1 MTNSSRIEILPPD
14 LSPYRVGNTG
24 IPYVTRFDS
33 GIAGPHVVVNALI
46 HGNEL
51 CGAAALDH
59 LFRAGPRPARGA
71 LSLVF
76 ANVAAYGG
84 FDAADPLASR
94 YLDRDMN
101 RVWDRKMLDGRQSG
115 SELKRARA
123 LRPVF
128 ESADFLLDLHSM
140 QSSSTPL
147 ILAGLTEKS
156 LALARSIG
164 APALIVRDQ
173 GHEAGPRLRDYAAF
187 ADETAPQTALLVE
200 CGQHWEKASADT
212 AIAVTLRFLAATG
225 ILEESEAARILAA
238 STPPQRVIA
247 VTEAVTVASP
257 DFRFLGDFYGLEII
271 PKAGTVIAQ
280 DGGRQI
286 KTPYDDCVLIMP
298 SRFLAPSQTAVR
310 LGRYDD

>member
-1 MTNSSRIEILPPD
+1 MSKTRIEIAPPD
-14 LSPYRVGNTG
+14 ISAYRDGNVDV
-24 IPYVTRFDS
+24 PYVTRFDS
-33 GIAGPHVVVNALI
+33 GKPGPSVVVNALI

-51 CGAAALDH
+51 CGAVALDH
-59 LFRAGPRPARGA
+59 LFRSGVRPARGA

-76 ANVAAYGG
+76 ANVAAYAS
-84 FDAADPLASR
+84 FDPADPLASR
-94 YLDRDMN
+94 YLDEDMN
-101 RVWDRKMLDGRQSG
+101 RVWDKKILEGPQSN

-147 ILAGLTEKS
+147 ILAGLSEKR
-156 LALARSIG
+156 LAFARRVGS
-164 APALIVRDQ
+164 PALIVRDQ
-173 GHEAGPRLRDYAAF
+173 GHAAGPRLRDYEAF
-187 ADETAPQTALLVE
+187 ADEAASQTALLVE
-200 CGQHWEKASADT
+200 CGQHWEKASAET
-212 AIAVTLRFLAATG
+212 SIAVTLRFLAAAG
-225 ILEESEAARILAA
+225 ILDEAEAARILAEPA
-238 STPPQRVIA
+238 APQRVIA

-257 DFRFLGDFYGLEII
+257 DFRFLRDFRGLEII
-271 PKAGTVIAQ
+271 PKAGTVIAR
-280 DGGRQI
+280 DGGRPI

>member
-1 MTNSSRIEILPPD
+1 MSKIRIEIPPPD
-14 LSPYRVGNTG
+14 LSPYREGNTG

-33 GIAGPHVVVNALI
+33 GKPGLFVVVNALI

-59 LFRAGPRPARGA
+59 LFREGPRPARGA

-76 ANVAAYGG
+76 ADVEAYLG
-84 FDAADPLASR
+84 FDPADPLASR
-94 YLDRDMN
+94 CRDEDMN
-101 RVWDRKMLDGRQSG
+101 RVWDKATLDGPRSS

-140 QSSSTPL
+140 QSSSTPM

-164 APALIVRDQ
+164 SPALIVRDQ
-173 GHEAGPRLRDYAAF
+173 GHEAGPRLRDYGAF
-187 ADETAPQTALLVE
+187 ADENAPQVALLVE
-200 CGQHWEKASADT
+200 CGQHWEKAAADT
-212 AIAVTLRFLAATG
+212 AIAATLRFLAVTG
-225 ILEESEAARILAA
+225 ILEGSEAARVLAA
-238 STPPQRVIA
+238 PVKPQRVIA

-257 DFRFLGDFYGLEII
+257 DFHFLRDFRGLEII

-280 DGGRQI
+280 DGGRDI
-286 KTPYDDCVLIMP
+286 TTPYDDCVLIMP
-298 SRFLAPSQTAVR
+298 SRYLAPSQTAVR
-310 LGRYDD
+310 LGRYAD

>member
-1 MTNSSRIEILPPD
+1 MSKIRIEIPPPD
-14 LSPYRVGNTG
+14 LSPYREGNTG

-33 GIAGPHVVVNALI
+33 GKPGLFVVVNALI

-59 LFRAGPRPARGA
+59 LFREGPRPARGA

-76 ANVAAYGG
+76 TDVEAYLG
-84 FDAADPLASR
+84 FDPADPLASR
-94 YLDRDMN
+94 CRDEDMN
-101 RVWDRKMLDGRQSG
+101 RVWDKATLDGPRSS

-140 QSSSTPL
+140 QSSSTPM

-164 APALIVRDQ
+164 SPALIVRDQ
-173 GHEAGPRLRDYAAF
+173 GHEAGPRLRDYGAF
-187 ADETAPQTALLVE
+187 ADENAPQVALLVE
-200 CGQHWEKASADT
+200 CGQHWEKAAADT
-212 AIAVTLRFLAATG
+212 AIAATLRFLAVTG
-225 ILEESEAARILAA
+225 ILEGSEAARVLAA
-238 STPPQRVIA
+238 PVKPQRVIA

-257 DFRFLGDFYGLEII
+257 DFHFLRDFRGLEII

-280 DGGRQI
+280 DGGRDI
-286 KTPYDDCVLIMP
+286 TTPYDDCVLIMP
-298 SRFLAPSQTAVR
+298 SRYLAPSQTAVR
-310 LGRYDD
+310 LGRYAD